1 MRLQVQ
7 IPHHVPITPALFGV
21 TQQNNGRVTVQGTQW
36 PSEAYKHSP
45 HMCTYIIHTKAK
57 DVDKYTKQHYL
68 FLQNLNFLPIVFTL
82 AHNLSSPKFKAE
94 TTFRI
99 I

>member
-57 DVDKYTKQHYL
+57 DVDKYTKQHY
-68 FLQNLNFLPIVFTL
+68 FFFAEFEFPTYCF
-82 AHNLSSPKFKAE
+82 HLSSQF
-94 TTFRI
+94 I
-99 I
+99 LS

>member
-1 MRLQVQ
+1 
-7 IPHHVPITPALFGV
+7 
-21 TQQNNGRVTVQGTQW
+21 
-36 PSEAYKHSP
+36 
-45 HMCTYIIHTKAK
+45 MCTYIIHTKAK
-57 DVDKYTKQHYL
+57 DVDKYTKQHYF

-82 AHNLSSPKFKAE
+82 AHNSSSPKFKAE